1 MEQQPKQQP
10 KYLERLILRNHESWI
25 DGVFDFHKGVN
36 ILVGLS
42 DAGKSSVLR
51 AIRLVVDNE
60 PNKNKESGEPVFKSD
75 SAALNEDASVMLT
88 FADSVS
94 IARIKGKVTNQYDLT
109 IAEGKTQEFKAFAS
123 VIPDEINNAIRL
135 NEVNIQKQKEL
146 PFLLSQNSAD
156 RGRFFNQVAG
166 LDNIDKSQKYANSK
180 VLEAGREA
188 STCGK
193 EVERVGAELKKLDF
207 IPALEKKVVELEAL
221 GGAQAVLEQRI
232 SIIKNTLNAHAKIEE
247 QIEELPDASVLLPL
261 ENLIEFTNG
270 LINTYEEREIRLKT
284 LEGLCNKWNV
294 LKDDIREAED
304 IDTEGLSK
312 TIKSTLQLIADY
324 TDKRRHLSVIKS
336 YADSYALVLQNI
348 KSTEKQLVK
357 ASAEFTELKPETC
370 PMCGGEW

>member
-1 MEQQPKQQP
+1 MH
-10 KYLERLILRNHESWI
+10 LGRLILKNHESWI

-261 ENLIEFTNG
+261 ENLIEFTN
-270 LINTYEEREIRLKT
+270 IN
-284 LEGLCNKWNV
+284 
-294 LKDDIREAED
+294 
-304 IDTEGLSK
+304 
-312 TIKSTLQLIADY
+312 
-324 TDKRRHLSVIKS
+324 
-336 YADSYALVLQNI
+336 
-348 KSTEKQLVK
+348 
-357 ASAEFTELKPETC
+357 
-370 PMCGGEW
+370 

>member
-1 MEQQPKQQP
+1 MH
-10 KYLERLILRNHESWI
+10 LGRLILKNHESWI

-60 PNKNKESGEPVFKSD
+60 PNKNKESKEPVFKSD

-357 ASAEFTELKPETC
+357 ASAEFAELKPETC